1 MKVITSSLE
10 FRSKGEN
17 DMIDLTE
24 KIQEIV
30 KKQNPSNGVVVVF
43 VVGSTAAITIMEYE
57 PGLVTDFPGML
68 ERIAPKH
75 QQYEHQKTWHDDN
88 GHSHV
93 KSSLVGVSLT
103 VPLVDGKLALGAW
116 QQVVFLE
123 LDTRPRSRKVLVQL
137 MGE

>member
-24 KIQEIV
+24 KIQEVV

>member
-24 KIQEIV
+24 KIQEVV

-43 VVGSTAAITIMEYE
+43 VVGSTAAITIMESE
-57 PGLVTDFPGML
+57 PGLLKDFPGML
-68 ERIAPKH
+68 ERIAPKRLP
-75 QQYEHQKTWHDDN
+75 YEHQKTWHDDN

-103 VPLVDGKLALGAW
+103 VPLVDGMLALGTW
-116 QQVVFLE
+116 QQIVFLE
-123 LDTRPRSRKVLVQL
+123 LDTRPRSRKVLVQVI
-137 MGE
+137 GE